1 MVSMKVLGSH
11 EEWLRAR
18 TKIGGSDASAI
29 FGMSP
34 YKTNVELFKEK
45 AYGIEPE
52 DISDKP
58 YVKYGTEAE
67 KHLREL
73 FKLDYPQYQ
82 VGYVENNMF
91 TNDKYPWAHAS
102 LDGWLMDR
110 DGRNGVLEIKT
121 TEILQSSQKKKWDN
135 RVPDNYYIQVLHY
148 LMVTEFEYAVL
159 KAQLKFEI
167 DGEVYLQTKH
177 YPIERSEVED
187 DIQYLIDAEREFWE
201 SVQVKKEP
209 PLILPEI

>member
-1 MVSMKVLGSH
+1 MVEMKVLGSH

-102 LDGWLMDR
+102 LDGWLMDQ

-135 RVPDNYYIQVLHY
+135 RVPDNYYIQVLHGKGMFVVFQKGY
-148 LMVTEFEYAVL
+148 P
-159 KAQLKFEI
+159 
-167 DGEVYLQTKH
+167 DGIPCNKQTAEAWGISEGDLFKCNPYLQIRCVDGSH
-177 YPIERSEVED
+177 SMWVPSINDCLAEDWVIVE
-187 DIQYLIDAEREFWE
+187 
-201 SVQVKKEP
+201 
-209 PLILPEI
+209 